1 MSAVTP
7 DTEKKL
13 REAMQR
19 LLAGTARRTDGR
31 LIKNNLH
38 IEAGVSRATMNR
50 ATEVIAEWN
59 AAVGTESRPRDA
71 RLVRLE
77 DSVSKLK
84 NSVAKLR
91 EENAALKRKNQAAVT
106 VIAELHAQLRSSLG
120 EEPTGTV
127 TPLTR
132 SRVPRRSRQF

>member
-1 MSAVTP
+1 MSAV
-7 DTEKKL
+7 
-13 REAMQR
+13 
-19 LLAGTARRTDGR
+19 
-31 LIKNNLH
+31 I
-38 IEAGVSRATMNR
+38 
-50 ATEVIAEWN
+50 
-59 AAVGTESRPRDA
+59 
-71 RLVRLE
+71 
-77 DSVSKLK
+77 
-84 NSVAKLR
+84 AKLR